1 MSVALISQLEL
12 AAVEQFLYLLI
23 GSSLLMD
30 YVGNV
35 ARLPEVF
42 YEFSNTL
49 FASVVRDNDLLSGVE
64 RRKRSM
70 AAVR

>member
-42 YEFSNTL
+42 HIFSNAL
-49 FASVVRDNDLLSGVE
+49 FASVKLE
-64 RRKRSM
+64 RSERQ
-70 AAVR
+70 